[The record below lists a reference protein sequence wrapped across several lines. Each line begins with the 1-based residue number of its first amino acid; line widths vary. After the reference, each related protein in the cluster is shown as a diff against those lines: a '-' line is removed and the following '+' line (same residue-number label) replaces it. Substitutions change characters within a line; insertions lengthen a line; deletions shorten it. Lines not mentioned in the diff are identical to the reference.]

1 MLIAVCD
8 SPSYMRADMRI
19 ERLAQLWYS
28 GSRSNGFSRCQIYL
42 GCQQSGRVDE
52 PVLPLSIVL
61 SALLVGMRILSPTR

>member
-1 MLIAVCD
+1 MLIAVCEP
-8 SPSYMRADMRI
+8 PSYMRAYMRI
-19 ERLAQLWYS
+19 ERLAQLWHS

-61 SALLVGMRILSPTR
+61 SAFLVVMRTFLPAR